1 MLHRALLLDLTVSTV
16 VIGQDESFGRN
27 EFARAETAKT
37 YDGIFQGAMV
47 YAVNV
52 LGTELTTH
60 GLHFCDVVVQEHGDP
75 HAFLCR

>member
-27 EFARAETAKT
+27 EFTRAETAKT
-37 YDGIFQGAMV
+37 YDGVFQR
-47 YAVNV
+47 AVIYTVDV
-52 LGTELTTH
+52 LSAKLTTH

-75 HAFLCR
+75 HAFLRR